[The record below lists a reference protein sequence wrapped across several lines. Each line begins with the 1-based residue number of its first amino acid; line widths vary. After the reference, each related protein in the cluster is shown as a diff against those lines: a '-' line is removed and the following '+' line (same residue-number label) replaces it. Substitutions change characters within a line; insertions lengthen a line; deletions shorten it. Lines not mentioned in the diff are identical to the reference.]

1 MLTWLGSAN
10 GLLHAYL
17 QGVLRCLARSTC
29 LPLGGTD
36 KTKSTKSREKTIVQK
51 IASATTIALFA
62 LVFTSCTTQQAIN
75 VATARNPSAALKNL
89 GNSKVE
95 AYKRD
100 PRALVADFDRLQ
112 QELERL
118 FGQVRQE
125 SEKKWG
131 KEESEQL
138 PAAKRYVKYTEQY
151 RNRIVVD
158 YEKLTIRVEH
168 LQEPGVVGKL
178 RTGIVTALLTPDDP
192 RLVDVFSDK
201 EIPLEGKPFLQ
212 DLVLDQDKRPMRT
225 REDVERYATFLTSN
239 RLKTR
244 KITVGNTRVDVAY
257 VQFDMIG
264 AEPERVATAPPP
276 VRKPA
281 PPARPVPGRPTQV
294 DTTPD
299 ARADERRDINNYSA
313 ADKVAPRYLALVN
326 KYAEKTQ
333 VDPAL
338 IFAIIYQES
347 RFNPY
352 AVSSAQAYGMMQLV
366 PKSGGLDAF
375 RKAKGESVQP
385 TKDYLMDPENNI
397 ELGATYINILLY
409 DAWTRGIVNFP
420 SREYCAIS
428 GYNTGPGNVARAFSG
443 SPRELKAAEQKAN
456 AMRADEVFDHLRAQL
471 PYHETR
477 DYLVRVAAARRHYH
491 QMFYANR

>member
-1 MLTWLGSAN
+1 M
-10 GLLHAYL
+10 H
-17 QGVLRCLARSTC
+17 
-29 LPLGGTD
+29 
-36 KTKSTKSREKTIVQK
+36 K
-51 IASATTIALFA
+51 IASATVLALCTLA
-62 LVFTSCTTQQAIN
+62 FTSCTTQQVLN
-75 VATARNPSAALKNL
+75 VATARSPAAALKSL
-89 GNSKVE
+89 GNSRVE
-95 AYKRD
+95 TYKRD
-100 PRALVADFDRLQ
+100 PAVLLADFDRLQ
-112 QELERL
+112 KDLERL

-151 RNRIVVD
+151 RNRIIVD
-158 YEKLTIRVEH
+158 YEKLHVRVEH
-168 LQEPGVVGKL
+168 LQEAGVAGKL

-201 EIPLEGKPFLQ
+201 EIPLDGKPFLR
-212 DLVLDQDKRPMRT
+212 DLVLDQDKRPMQSRA
-225 REDVERYATFLTSN
+225 DVERYAAFLTTN
-239 RLKTR
+239 RLKSR
-244 KITVGNTRVDVAY
+244 KITVGSARVDVAY

-264 AEPERVATAPPP
+264 AEPERVVATTPP

-281 PPARPVPGRPTQV
+281 PSRPGAPT

-299 ARADERRDINNYSA
+299 PRAGERPDINNYRS

-326 KYAEKTQ
+326 KYAQKTN

-397 ELGATYINILLY
+397 ELGATYISILLY
-409 DAWTRGIVNFP
+409 DAWTRGVRNFP
-420 SREYCAIS
+420 AREYCAIS
-428 GYNTGPGNVARAFSG
+428 GYNTGPGNVARAFTG
-443 SPRELKAAEQKAN
+443 TTRNLTAAEQKAN
-456 AMRADEVFDHLRAQL
+456 AMRADEVFEHLRTQL
-471 PYHETR
+471 PYAETR

-491 QMFYANR
+491 AMFYANK